1 MKYTSTVSANYYLIY
16 LGFPIYV
23 SWKTVAVKNENK
35 TAKIKELFWK
45 SCFNVHVTTVLA
57 ISSEM

>member
-1 MKYTSTVSANYYLIY
+1 MYHEKQSQL
-16 LGFPIYV
+16 
-23 SWKTVAVKNENK
+23 KKENK